1 MSYHISKHL
10 EVSSVQRVSFSPL
23 SSRMEMWC
31 NTVSRV
37 WRITS
42 SRPRID
48 EFMQYIYFLF
58 VRDFPSI
65 FSCVLD

>member
-10 EVSSVQRVSFSPL
+10 EASSVQRVSFSPL
-23 SSRMEMWC
+23 SSRMEMWY

-42 SRPRID
+42 SGPRIN
-48 EFMQYIYFLF
+48 ELK
-58 VRDFPSI
+58 
-65 FSCVLD
+65 